1 MQRKSFHYIKARGKT
16 LVTITVRKVEEDV
29 YRPRQLMIELS
40 LGKTQFTKWVK
51 ALGMYRPDGRKHFY
65 SAEERTQL
73 LRFRSL
79 LNQYKSLEMAYTAWS
94 ERIST

>member
-1 MQRKSFHYIKARGKT
+1 M
-16 LVTITVRKVEEDV
+16 ITVTVRSVGGGV
-29 YRPRQLMIELS
+29 YRPRQLQMELG

-73 LRFRSL
+73 LKFRSL

-94 ERIST
+94 EQISA